1 MGDYNRPVMVKT
13 KGQTRCARFKTW
25 SVSNTFGFE
34 AIPRTQPVAVV
45 EYGDG
50 TVEYV
55 PVDVLKFTDSN
66 DSEGSAAN
74 G

>member
-1 MGDYNRPVMVKT
+1 MSDRNRPVMVKT
-13 KGQTRCARFKTW
+13 KGQTRGARFKTW
-25 SVSNTFGFE
+25 SVSNIFGFE
-34 AIPRTQPVAVV
+34 AIPRIQPVAVV
-45 EYGDG
+45 EYDDG

-55 PVDVLKFTDSN
+55 TVDVLKFIDSN